1 MPLRSRF
8 PVSGS
13 PRRDHEP
20 VLLADDADGES
31 GQRGRV
37 RPLLDRVAEWSAREG
52 LAAHARLLRDID
64 EPGRFVSFGPW
75 ETVEAIMRWRTLPSF
90 QEHVARMTELLER
103 FDSHTV
109 ELVTEH

>member
-1 MPLRSRF
+1 MNQYYSQTTWT
-8 PVSGS
+8 VKAGS
-13 PRRDHEP
+13 EDE
-20 VLLADDADGES
+20 L
-31 GQRGRV
+31 V
-37 RPLLDRVAEWSAREG
+37 RCWTEFAEWSAREG

-75 ETVEAIMRWRTLPSF
+75 ETVEAIMRWRTLPGF